1 MGTVTTARAERALL
15 VAVWVAQ
22 LACLLVVAAHH
33 EPWRDEADVW
43 LFARDA
49 APSAWVGFLK
59 HSGSPGLWHLLVLP
73 LARSGLSYASILN
86 LNVAIV
92 GVGVAIFLRYARLP
106 LLLKLLFPFGVLPL
120 HEYGVVARS
129 YGLSF
134 TLLMA
139 VCAAFCARRQRPL
152 GIGLLLALL
161 ANTNAHS
168 LVLAA
173 GLGLYWLL
181 ATLRAQPSG
190 ARRIPRAVVL
200 GMTLAIAG
208 GFFAIVLLLPP
219 DDPQTTLRQFRVSRV
234 MLSALRDAFFP
245 SFSRFPGGCLG
256 AIALVTIVV
265 ALRRERAVFA
275 FALWSA
281 ASLIALF
288 LAIATPFLRH
298 AGFLWLAMTAALWLE
313 GRNVSH
319 RAPQRAALLLLFT
332 FSALSHLKAGIQ
344 HSGLDYDEPFSGSL
358 DAAEFLRTLDLDAA
372 VVAAHPATTGEAIL
386 PYLPIASLYYPG
398 HDAIG
403 SYMPWNDAYV
413 RGLIPTAS
421 EAFIQ
426 TRARFPE
433 PRPIVFI
440 TTKPVDAPETLGL
453 TLRHRSAAP
462 PEIFKQEEE
471 YSIYTAGDVPL
482 ASLSVR

>member
-1 MGTVTTARAERALL
+1 V
-15 VAVWVAQ
+15 
-22 LACLLVVAAHH
+22 
-33 EPWRDEADVW
+33 
-43 LFARDA
+43 
-49 APSAWVGFLK
+49 SFLK
-59 HSGSPGLWHLLVLP
+59 HSGTPGLWHLLVLP
-73 LARSGLSYASILN
+73 LARSGLPYASIVY

-152 GIGLLLALL
+152 WIGLLLALL

-173 GLGLYWLL
+173 GLGLFWLL

-190 ARRIPRAVVL
+190 APRMPRAVVL
-200 GMTLAIAG
+200 GMALAIAG
-208 GFFAIVLLLPP
+208 GLFAIVLLLPP
-219 DDPQTTLRQFRVSRV
+219 DDPQTTLREFRVSRV

-256 AIALVTIVV
+256 GVALVAIVLS
-265 ALRRERAVFA
+265 LRREREVFA

-281 ASLIALF
+281 AGLIAFF
-288 LAIATPFLRH
+288 LAIYTPFLRH
-298 AGFLWLAMTAALWLE
+298 AGFLWLAMVAALWLE
-313 GRNVSH
+313 ERNVSH
-319 RAPQRAALLLLFT
+319 RAPRRAALLLLFT

-358 DAAEFLRTLDLDAA
+358 DAANFLRTFDLDAA

-386 PYLPIASLYYPG
+386 PHLPIASLYYPG
-398 HDAIG
+398 HDTTG
-403 SYMPWNDAYV
+403 SYMPWNGAYV
-413 RGLIPTAS
+413 RGLIPTAP
-421 EAFIQ
+421 EAFRT

-440 TTKPVDAPETLGL
+440 TTKPIDEPEALGL
-453 TLRHRSAAP
+453 TLRHRGAAP
-462 PEIFKQEEE
+462 PELFKQEEQ
-471 YSIYTAGDVPL
+471 YSIYTAGDVPR
-482 ASLSVR
+482 ADATTR

>member
-1 MGTVTTARAERALL
+1 VTGARAERALL

-22 LACLLVVAAHH
+22 LTLLLVVAAHH

-43 LFARDA
+43 LMARDA
-49 APSAWVGFLK
+49 PASAWMSFLK
-59 HSGSPGLWHLLVLP
+59 HSGTPGLWHLLVLT
-73 LARSGLSYASILN
+73 LARSGLPYASIVH

-92 GVGVAIFLRYARLP
+92 AVGVAIFLRHARLP

-152 GIGLLLALL
+152 LIGLLLALL

-173 GLGLYWLL
+173 GLGFFWLFV
-181 ATLRAQPSG
+181 TLRSQPHG
-190 ARRIPRAVVL
+190 APRIPRAVVL

-208 GFFAIVLLLPP
+208 GLFAIVVLIPP
-219 DDPQTTLRQFRVSRV
+219 DDPQTALREFRVSRV

-245 SFSRFPGGCLG
+245 SFSRLPGGCLG
-256 AIALVTIVV
+256 AIAGVAIVV
-265 ALRRERAVFA
+265 SLRRQREVFA

-281 ASLIALF
+281 VGLIALF
-288 LAIATPFLRH
+288 LGVYTPFLRH
-298 AGFLWLAMTAALWLE
+298 AGFLWLAMIAALWLE
-313 GRNVSH
+313 ERDASRRV
-319 RAPQRAALLLLFT
+319 PQRAALLLIFT

-358 DAAEFLRTLDLDAA
+358 DAALFLRTLDLDGA

-386 PYLPIASLYYPG
+386 PYLPVASLYYPG

-403 SYMPWNDAYV
+403 SYMPWNGAYV
-413 RGLIPTAS
+413 LGLIPTAP
-421 EAFIQ
+421 EAFLA

-440 TTKPVDAPETLGL
+440 TTKPIEEPEALGL
-453 TLRHRSAAP
+453 TLRHRSVAP
-462 PEIFKQEEE
+462 PEIFKQEER
-471 YSIYTAGDVPL
+471 YSIYTAGEVPDARVL
-482 ASLSVR
+482 VQ

>member
-1 MGTVTTARAERALL
+1 MGSVAKARAERALL
-15 VAVWVAQ
+15 VAVWAAQ
-22 LACLLVVAAHH
+22 LACLLGVAAHH
-33 EPWRDEADVW
+33 ELWRDEADVW

-49 APSAWVGFLK
+49 APSAWVSFLK
-59 HSGSPGLWHLLVLP
+59 HSGTPGLWHLLVLP
-73 LARSGLSYASILN
+73 IARSGLPYASILY
-86 LNVAIV
+86 LNVVIV

-134 TLLMA
+134 TLMMA
-139 VCAAFCARRQRPL
+139 TCAALCARRQRPL
-152 GIGLLLALL
+152 VIGVLLALL

-173 GLGLYWLL
+173 GLGLFWLL

-190 ARRIPRAVVL
+190 APRIARAVVV
-200 GMTLAIAG
+200 GMALAIAG
-208 GFFAIVLLLPP
+208 GLFAIVLLLPP
-219 DDPQTTLRQFRVSRV
+219 DDPQTALREFRVSRV

-245 SFSRFPGGCLG
+245 SFSRFPGGFLG
-256 AIALVTIVV
+256 GAALVAIVLS
-265 ALRRERAVFA
+265 LRRQREVFA
-275 FALWSA
+275 FALWSSA
-281 ASLIALF
+281 GLIAFF
-288 LAIATPFLRH
+288 LGVYPPFLRH
-298 AGFLWLAMTAALWLE
+298 AGFLWLAMMAALWLE
-313 GRNVSH
+313 ERNVSL
-319 RAPQRAALLLLFT
+319 RVPRRAALLLLFT

-344 HSGLDYDEPFSGSL
+344 HAGLDYDESFSGSL

-403 SYMPWNDAYV
+403 SYMPWNGAYV
-413 RGLIPTAS
+413 RGLVPTAP
-421 EAFIQ
+421 EAFRK

-440 TTKPVDAPETLGL
+440 TTKPIDEPEALGL

-462 PEIFKQEEE
+462 PEIFKQEEQ
-471 YSIYTAGDVPL
+471 YSIYTAGDVPGTDA
-482 ASLSVR
+482 ASR

>member
-1 MGTVTTARAERALL
+1 MGAVTTARAERALL
-15 VAVWVAQ
+15 IAVWLAH

-49 APSAWVGFLK
+49 APSAWVSFLK
-59 HSGSPGLWHLLVLP
+59 HSGTPGLWHLLVLP
-73 LARSGLSYASILN
+73 LARSGLPYASIVY

-152 GIGLLLALL
+152 WIGLLLALL

-173 GLGLYWLL
+173 GLGLFWLL

-190 ARRIPRAVVL
+190 APRMPRAVVL
-200 GMTLAIAG
+200 GMALAIAG
-208 GFFAIVLLLPP
+208 GLFAIVLLLPP
-219 DDPQTTLRQFRVSRV
+219 DDPQTTLREFRVSRV

-256 AIALVTIVV
+256 GVALVAIVLS
-265 ALRRERAVFA
+265 LRREREVFA

-281 ASLIALF
+281 AGLIAFF
-288 LAIATPFLRH
+288 LAIYTPFLRH
-298 AGFLWLAMTAALWLE
+298 AGFLWLAMVAALWLDE
-313 GRNVSH
+313 RNVSH
-319 RAPQRAALLLLFT
+319 RAPRRAALLLLFT

-358 DAAEFLRTLDLDAA
+358 DAANFLRTFDLDAA

-386 PYLPIASLYYPG
+386 PHLPIASLYYPG
-398 HDAIG
+398 HDTTG
-403 SYMPWNDAYV
+403 SYMPWNGAYV
-413 RGLIPTAS
+413 RGLIPTAP
-421 EAFIQ
+421 EAFRT

-440 TTKPVDAPETLGL
+440 TTKPIDEPEALGL
-453 TLRHRSAAP
+453 TLRHRGAAP
-462 PEIFKQEEE
+462 PELFKQEEQ
-471 YSIYTAGDVPL
+471 YSIYTAGDVPR
-482 ASLSVR
+482 ADATTR

>member
-1 MGTVTTARAERALL
+1 VTSARAERAVLI
-15 VAVWVAQ
+15 AVWVAQ

-49 APSAWVGFLK
+49 APSAWVSFLK

-73 LARSGLSYASILN
+73 LARSGLPYASILY

-92 GVGVAIFLRYARLP
+92 SIGVAIFLRYARLP

-152 GIGLLLALL
+152 WIGLLLALL

-173 GLGLYWLL
+173 GLGLFWLL
-181 ATLRAQPSG
+181 ATLRTQPRG
-190 ARRIPRAVVL
+190 APRIPRAVIA

-208 GFFAIVLLLPP
+208 GLFAIVLLLPP
-219 DDPQTTLRQFRVSRV
+219 DDPQTALREFHTSRV

-245 SFSRFPGGCLG
+245 SFSRLPGGCLG
-256 AIALVTIVV
+256 AAALVAIVLS
-265 ALRRERAVFA
+265 LRRERPVFA

-281 ASLIALF
+281 VGLVAFF
-288 LAIATPFLRH
+288 LAIYKPFLRH
-298 AGFLWLAMTAALWLE
+298 AGFLWLAMMAALWLE
-313 GRNVSH
+313 ER
-319 RAPQRAALLLLFT
+319 RAATRVPQRVAVLVLFT

-344 HSGLDYDEPFSGSL
+344 HSGLDYDEPFSGSF
-358 DAAEFLRTLDLDAA
+358 DAAEFLRTLELDAV

-386 PYLPIASLYYPG
+386 PYLPITSLYYPG

-403 SYMPWNDAYV
+403 SYMPWNGAYV
-413 RGLIPTAS
+413 RGLVPTAP
-421 EAFIQ
+421 EAFLE
-426 TRARFPE
+426 TRSRFPE

-440 TTKPVDAPETLGL
+440 TTKPIDEPEALGL
-453 TLRHRSAAP
+453 TLRHRSPTP

-482 ASLSVR
+482 VPSAER

>member
-1 MGTVTTARAERALL
+1 MGAVTTARAERALL
-15 VAVWVAQ
+15 IAVWLAH

-49 APSAWVGFLK
+49 APSAWVSFLK
-59 HSGSPGLWHLLVLP
+59 HSGTPGLWHLLVLP
-73 LARSGLSYASILN
+73 LARSGLPYASIVY

-152 GIGLLLALL
+152 WIGLLLALL

-173 GLGLYWLL
+173 GLGLFWLL

-190 ARRIPRAVVL
+190 APRMPRAVVL
-200 GMTLAIAG
+200 GMALAIAG
-208 GFFAIVLLLPP
+208 GLFAIVLLLPP
-219 DDPQTTLRQFRVSRV
+219 DDPQTTLREFRVSRV

-256 AIALVTIVV
+256 GVALVAIVLS
-265 ALRRERAVFA
+265 LRREREVFA

-281 ASLIALF
+281 AGLIAFF
-288 LAIATPFLRH
+288 LAIYTPFLRH
-298 AGFLWLAMTAALWLE
+298 AGFLWLAMVAALWLE
-313 GRNVSH
+313 ERNVSH
-319 RAPQRAALLLLFT
+319 RAPRRAALLLLFT

-358 DAAEFLRTLDLDAA
+358 DAANFLRTFDLDAA

-386 PYLPIASLYYPG
+386 PHLPIASLYYPG
-398 HDAIG
+398 HDTTG
-403 SYMPWNDAYV
+403 SYMPWNGAYV
-413 RGLIPTAS
+413 RGLIPTAP
-421 EAFIQ
+421 EAFRT

-440 TTKPVDAPETLGL
+440 TTKPIDEPEALGL
-453 TLRHRSAAP
+453 TLRHRGAAP
-462 PEIFKQEEE
+462 PELFKQEEQ
-471 YSIYTAGDVPL
+471 YSIYTAGDVPR
-482 ASLSVR
+482 ADATTR

>member
-1 MGTVTTARAERALL
+1 VTTARAERLLL
-15 VAVWVAQ
+15 VAAWLVQ
-22 LACLLVVAAHH
+22 LTLLLVVAAHH

-43 LFARDA
+43 LMARDA
-49 APSAWVGFLK
+49 PPSAWVSFLK
-59 HSGSPGLWHLLVLP
+59 HSGTPGLWHLLVLP
-73 LARSGLSYASILN
+73 LARSGLPYASIVY

-92 GVGVAIFLRYARLP
+92 SVGVAIFLRYARLP

-152 GIGLLLALL
+152 GIGLLIALL

-181 ATLRAQPSG
+181 VTLRTQPPG
-190 ARRIPRAVVL
+190 APRLPRAVAL
-200 GMTLAIAG
+200 GMTVAIAG
-208 GFFAIVLLLPP
+208 GLFAVVLLIPP
-219 DDPQTTLRQFRVSRV
+219 DDPQTALREFHVSRV

-256 AIALVTIVV
+256 TIAMVAIVYL
-265 ALRRERAVFA
+265 LRRNREVFA
-275 FALWSA
+275 FASWSA
-281 ASLIALF
+281 VSLVVFF
-288 LAIATPFLRH
+288 LAIYAPFLRH
-298 AGFLWLAMTAALWLE
+298 AGFLWLAMVAALWLE
-313 GRNVSH
+313 ERDTARRV
-319 RAPQRAALLLLFT
+319 PQRAALLLIFT
-332 FSALSHLKAGIQ
+332 LAALSHLKTGIQ
-344 HSGLDYDEPFSGSL
+344 HSGLDYDEPFSGSF
-358 DAAEFLRTLDLDAA
+358 DAALFLRTLDLDAA
-372 VVAAHPATTGEAIL
+372 VVSAHPATTGEAIL
-386 PYLPIASLYYPG
+386 PHLPIASLYYPG

-403 SYMPWNDAYV
+403 SYMPWNGAYV
-413 RGLIPTAS
+413 RGLIPTAP
-421 EAFIQ
+421 EAFLA
-426 TRARFPE
+426 TRSRFPE

-440 TTKPVDAPETLGL
+440 TTKPIDEPEALGL

-462 PEIFKQEEE
+462 PEIFKQEEV
-471 YSIYTAGDVPL
+471 YSIYTVGEVPSADA
-482 ASLSVR
+482 ASR

>member
-1 MGTVTTARAERALL
+1 VTTARAERLLL

-22 LACLLVVAAHH
+22 LALLLGVAAHH

-49 APSAWVGFLK
+49 APSAWVSFLK
-59 HSGSPGLWHLLVLP
+59 HSGTPGLWHLLVLP
-73 LARSGLSYASILN
+73 LARSGLPYASILYLN
-86 LNVAIV
+86 LAIV
-92 GVGVAIFLRYARLP
+92 AVGVAIFLRYARLP

-134 TLLMA
+134 TVLMA
-139 VCAAFCARRQRPL
+139 LCAAFSARRQRPL

-173 GLGLYWLL
+173 GLGLFWLL
-181 ATLRAQPSG
+181 ATLRTQPPG
-190 ARRIPRAVVL
+190 APRLPRAVVL
-200 GMTLAIAG
+200 GMALAIAG
-208 GFFAIVLLLPP
+208 GLFAIVLLLPP
-219 DDPQTTLRQFRVSRV
+219 EDPQTALREFRVSRV

-256 AIALVTIVV
+256 AVALVSIVLS
-265 ALRRERAVFA
+265 LRRQREVFA

-288 LAIATPFLRH
+288 LAVYTPFLRH
-298 AGFLWLAMTAALWLE
+298 AGFLWLAMMAALWLE
-313 GRNVSH
+313 ERNVSQ
-319 RAPQRAALLLLFT
+319 RVPRRAALLLIFT
-332 FSALSHLKAGIQ
+332 FAALSHLKAGIQ

-403 SYMPWNDAYV
+403 SYMPWNGAYV
-413 RGLIPTAS
+413 RGLVPTAP
-421 EAFIQ
+421 EAFLQ

-433 PRPIVFI
+433 PWPIVFI
-440 TTKPVDAPETLGL
+440 TTKPIDEPEALGL

-462 PEIFKQEEE
+462 AQIFKQEEH
-471 YSIYTAGDVPL
+471 YSIYTAGDVPRVD
-482 ASLSVR
+482 ATAR

>member
-1 MGTVTTARAERALL
+1 MGAVTTARAERALL
-15 VAVWVAQ
+15 VAVWIVQ
-22 LACLLVVAAHH
+22 LACLLLVAAHH

-43 LFARDA
+43 LMARDA
-49 APSAWVGFLK
+49 PASAWLSFLK
-59 HSGSPGLWHLLVLP
+59 HSGTSGLWHLLVLP
-73 LARSGLSYASILN
+73 LARSGLPYASIVY

-152 GIGLLLALL
+152 WIGLLLALL

-173 GLGLYWLL
+173 GLGLFWLL

-190 ARRIPRAVVL
+190 APRMPRAVVL
-200 GMTLAIAG
+200 GMALAIAG
-208 GFFAIVLLLPP
+208 GLFAIVLLLPP
-219 DDPQTTLRQFRVSRV
+219 DDPQTTLREFRVSRV

-256 AIALVTIVV
+256 GVALVAIVLS
-265 ALRRERAVFA
+265 LRREREVFA

-281 ASLIALF
+281 AGLIAFF
-288 LAIATPFLRH
+288 LAIYTPFLRH
-298 AGFLWLAMTAALWLE
+298 AGFLWLAMVAALWLE
-313 GRNVSH
+313 ERNVSH
-319 RAPQRAALLLLFT
+319 RAPRRAALLLLFT

-358 DAAEFLRTLDLDAA
+358 DAANFLRTFDLDAA

-386 PYLPIASLYYPG
+386 PHLPIASLYYPG
-398 HDAIG
+398 HDTTG
-403 SYMPWNDAYV
+403 SYMPWNGAYV
-413 RGLIPTAS
+413 RGLIPTAP
-421 EAFIQ
+421 EAFRT

-440 TTKPVDAPETLGL
+440 TTKPIDEPEALGL
-453 TLRHRSAAP
+453 TLRHRGAAP
-462 PEIFKQEEE
+462 PELFKQEEQ
-471 YSIYTAGDVPL
+471 YSIYTAGDVPR
-482 ASLSVR
+482 ADATTR